1 MNGKYTTDV
10 EYDFKNVEISENK
23 VGYDDSIIKTS
34 LKSSKS
40 GELIS
45 KLVSSYNY
53 VYMDENILEVANE
66 LYKHVEISALGVINF
81 NNRVEGIIVREE
93 LFDLLGKP
101 YGRDIY
107 KNRNISEVMK
117 PTKCFFYE
125 SNIFI
130 IAEILKDE
138 LHEIDNAYYIL
149 VNKNHEFYGI
159 FSTKRILIY
168 LSDITQ
174 KDLDLSQRLQLSIVN
189 EEDSLN
195 GEHFETVS
203 ISKMA
208 KGVGG
213 DFYTIKKYEDNRWI
227 IAVCDVSGKGI
238 SASLLT
244 SLLGGMFNI
253 YDFNNGL
260 KNFIKILNNYIFKTF
275 KLEKFITGILID
287 FNEKSGEFKL
297 CDMGHSYLYICNDK
311 KILKLKSKN
320 NNYPIGITEDI
331 EPVICKHRLLGG
343 DTLFIYTDGII
354 DQIDLDDKVYSENR
368 LELLLK
374 KCGHKSIKEV
384 KDDILGD
391 IEKFKKTQTQQDDI
405 TFILL
410 KYFEK

>member
-354 DQIDLDDKVYSENR
+354 DQTDLDDKVYSENR